1 MFDKFIDAVS
11 LKDKDQTWGSFIL
24 EMAILIVFIFFIR
37 TYVFQLFRVSGPSMC
52 PTLNQMEDGCQ
63 YGNGEFI
70 FVNEF
75 VYNFLHDPERGEI
88 VVFKEAGLGK
98 NLIKRIMGVPG
109 DKVEVI
115 DGKVYRTNA
124 NSRLST
130 SLKVNERIELEEPYL
145 SAKNQGMTRAS
156 KEEFIVPEGKYLLF
170 GDNRLESL
178 DSRLCFSHGCNENN
192 TAFVDLDTIKGRAEF
207 TLWPTQRSLEVIDY

>member
-1 MFDKFIDAVS
+1 MFDKFINAIS

-24 EMAILIVFIFFIR
+24 EMVILIVFILFIR

-52 PTLNQMEDGCQ
+52 PTLNQMKGGCE

-75 VYNFLHDPERGEI
+75 VYNFMHEPERGEI
-88 VVFKEAGLGK
+88 VVFKEEGLGK
-98 NLIKRIMGVPG
+98 NLIKRIMGIPG
-109 DKVEVI
+109 DTVEVI
-115 DGKVYRTNA
+115 DGKVYRTN
-124 NSRLST
+124 SET
-130 SLKVNERIELEEPYL
+130 TDRIELTEPYL

-156 KEEFIVPEGKYLLF
+156 KKSFVVPEGKYLVF

-178 DSRLCFSHGCNENN
+178 DSRLCFAHGCNENN
-192 TAFVDLDTIKGRAEF
+192 SPFIDLDTIKGRAEF
-207 TLWPTQRSLEVIDY
+207 TLWPDQRSLKIIDY